1 MADYLDARP
10 RNRSESVNTD
20 ASSTVASPLALLTPS
35 TNPKLT
41 PLIGTKFPTNTI
53 LKSHGRPPWYY
64 LGYSSGYHHVLTMIL
79 CRYGEDGHFTSSA
92 FVIAIAGAQAFSDP
106 RPFKSHVSCRW
117 VFQRKGLRDR
127 SRASCPTGPYILHR
141 PMSRASSCAP
151 LAPFRLSLSCRRF
164 SSNPAIA
171 RV

>member
-20 ASSTVASPLALLTPS
+20 ASSSTVASPLAFLTSS

-64 LGYSSGYHHVLTMIL
+64 FGYSSGYHHVLTKFS
-79 CRYGEDGHFTSSA
+79 CRYGEDGRFTSSA
-92 FVIAIAGAQAFSDP
+92 FVIGIAGAQTFSGP
-106 RPFKSHVSCRW
+106 RPTKS
-117 VFQRKGLRDR
+117 Q
-127 SRASCPTGPYILHR
+127 
-141 PMSRASSCAP
+141 
-151 LAPFRLSLSCRRF
+151 
-164 SSNPAIA
+164 
-171 RV
+171 